1 MSTGTIRLMSWN
13 IHRGIGPDRRFNL
26 DRIAAVIRRHSPDI
40 LALQEIDTRG
50 RDPTC
55 LVPLRELVTPE
66 GHFAEARTKI
76 AHDGHYG
83 HALFSRWP
91 LSDIVVHDLTMWR
104 REPRSAIEA
113 TVETEQGAL
122 HIVAVHLG
130 LEITERHRQ
139 ARVLARLARERRSRA
154 TVMLGDFN
162 DWFSFG
168 QVRRTLATVLPERTA
183 LKTFPA
189 ARPVLKLD
197 RIYSSVRGSIRRS
210 WTDREARI
218 CSDHLPLMGELNFA
232 LPQGR
237 AQRLADESDATDM
250 EPATHLRSHQLRGAG
265 P

>member
-122 HIVAVHLG
+122 MQGLSVRLFLERPSAQAELDLG
-130 LEITERHRQ
+130 ED
-139 ARVLARLARERRSRA
+139 ARFYPSDAALARWRESVHAGAA
-154 TVMLGDFN
+154 TVVYD
-162 DWFSFG
+162 
-168 QVRRTLATVLPERTA
+168 
-183 LKTFPA
+183 
-189 ARPVLKLD
+189 
-197 RIYSSVRGSIRRS
+197 
-210 WTDREARI
+210 
-218 CSDHLPLMGELNFA
+218 
-232 LPQGR
+232 
-237 AQRLADESDATDM
+237 
-250 EPATHLRSHQLRGAG
+250 
-265 P
+265 

>member
-26 DRIAAVIRRHSPDI
+26 DRIAAVIRRHAPDI

-91 LSDIVVHDLTMWR
+91 LRDIVVHDLTMWR

-113 TVETEQGAL
+113 TVVTDQGAL

-139 ARVLARLARERRSRA
+139 ARILARLAREPKGMA

-168 QVRRTLATVLPERTA
+168 QVRRTLAAVLPERTA

-197 RIYSSVRGSIRRS
+197 RIYSSLPGSIRRS
-210 WTDREARI
+210 WIDREARI
-218 CSDHLPLMGELNFA
+218 CSDHLALIGELNFEVA
-232 LPQGR
+232 RRRGLRP
-237 AQRLADESDATDM
+237 AEEIAAADI
-250 EPATHLRSHQLRGAG
+250 EPATHL
-265 P
+265 